1 MKQWKAK
8 NNEAARK
15 YTVVGERDAMQM
27 QTFVDLNKRLPDPQ
41 ADISPFTFT
50 FNENMNTEA
59 ELKLEAEA

>member
-27 QTFVDLNKRLPDPQ
+27 QTFVDFANKRPPDPL
-41 ADISPFTFT
+41 TFT
-50 FNENMNTEA
+50 FHHSMNINTEA
-59 ELKLEAEA
+59 EA